1 MGIKKLVTLTVEVQY
16 EIELPESLANPSAE
30 DIEGIRYCGFD
41 VKNSDD
47 VYREAARLIL
57 LGFNDCNNDVFG
69 VFHKSW
75 RKGLIEN
82 SESECFYD
90 FQDLYVEAFEVEEIK
105 EKK

>member
-16 EIELPESLANPSAE
+16 EIELPESLAKPSAE
-30 DIEGIRYCGFD
+30 DIESIRYCGFD
-41 VKNSDD
+41 VENSDD
-47 VYREAARLIL
+47 VYKEAARLIL